1 MELAAIQ
8 IQSAYRGHRARR
20 EIASAEMETNTSDLT
35 TNPDEVQGESDQLD
49 STNELLEEET
59 VSEKEPNVTEE
70 ESTNQQTE
78 EEQSLDVVEETN
90 ASDETK
96 AEELNEE
103 TSDPTVL
110 EEVPVQDA
118 EGQMDTAKDENVE
131 NATDEPIGLTDN
143 GESELVDSFEKIE
156 DIVERD
162 NNEINS
168 PREDMAENV
177 PPEEI
182 APNQEDNQDGDGDGD
197 GELSLEDEP
206 KNNDSCVV
214 DEVGQEN
221 EYIADSNIYEDGNSL
236 ATEND
241 TLTNEDEKED
251 VIETSENEIVTD
263 DIKEVAL
270 EEGVIESESAEHN
283 EEESEMALGTEEGVN
298 QEEEIKLE
306 NEEPIA
312 AQENEVANEIDDSGA
327 STQLAEEQVIIENDD
342 ANPLV
347 EEKDTE
353 EDVALAQ
360 DSSDQTEG
368 QEDPNNLVEANE
380 GENENEEGSIL
391 QEKELVQI
399 SDSQEVEGLDPS
411 ANAENETVEENTE
424 DNENDQATS
433 TTLLEDEAVEF
444 ITSDDAALN
453 EEETDGIDNSNPSE
467 DMEGLQVEISE
478 EVNTENDK
486 EGNIDPEIEESILK
500 ATEVTEDE
508 SIPAEE
514 SQTSPSM
521 NDVVDESVSNIEQ
534 PLESATMDLK
544 QTDEN
549 INLDFDE
556 ILEEGDQEISN
567 DDEEEIWRKLQKDIQ
582 LEEEEQKNLAAIRI
596 QSSYRGYKT
605 RKDLN
610 RELDEDKN
618 GDEGNQDDE
627 GNQENDVEGD
637 SSEEKVV
644 ENGNDG
650 GITEALAGLTEA
662 IASVALIMTDTTNQP
677 NVTLLSADNKDDLL
691 LTAEAVN
698 EIQDDEDGGNL
709 AQELLATANPNEV
722 NDVKEEPL
730 SNGESIDDV
739 QLIKSYVIKTGMS
752 EDRYHPLES
761 TIDENCPEEEANS
774 ESPKPTDAA
783 ASNKEDD
790 DINVVPDPEGVFE
803 LYVKSDETINDGLLD
818 SSWVEQPHQEN
829 MSTISHLVE
838 GSKEEN
844 EAAIKIQAGYR
855 GHLERRR
862 YENAKRVD
870 IEQKSNDEEELDES
884 SQATNQNLDFL
895 EQENSAAT
903 KIQAGYRGNRD
914 RRRAKDL
921 KNNRVDDQLNFSED
935 QFNLDESVQKEDF
948 NSTELENEAATKI
961 QAGYRGHRDRK
972 RVNDLKDQH
981 NENKSYIRS
990 DKVDMADGECDK
1002 SVDETTLECQNAA
1015 ATKIQAGYRG
1025 NRDRKRINDL
1035 KNSNNEGTGLVEE
1048 LSEYH
1053 LEETEQMTNRL
1064 LTPLDERENS
1074 AATKI
1079 QAGYR
1084 GHRDRKRIKGLKD
1097 HHNECEASKEEFEL
1111 DESDE
1116 TIDEQERKN
1125 AAATKIQAGYRGHR
1139 DRKRINELK
1148 DHQNECEA
1156 SKEEFE
1162 LDESDETVDEQERK
1176 NAAAT
1181 KIQAGYRGHR
1191 DRKRINELKDHHNEC
1206 DTNKEE
1212 LLEKEKQFDMDES
1225 FETFDEQE
1233 RENAAATKIQAG
1245 YRGNRDR
1252 KKTKELKDSHFVN
1265 EPVIK
1270 TEAELTVE
1278 EYSEQERENAAAT
1291 KIQAGYRGH
1300 RDRKRVNDLR
1310 DHQNECEISK
1320 EEIEFSES
1328 DETVDEQERKNAV
1341 ATKIQ
1346 AGYRG
1351 HRDRKRINELKDH
1364 HNECEEEFELN
1375 EPGEPVDEQELE
1387 NAATIIQAGYRGHR
1401 DRKRVKELKDLDSGN
1416 IANTRETELVEV
1428 HSFQL
1433 GIQGSEENTDEAE
1446 RENAAATKI
1455 QAGYRGHLD
1464 RKRISG
1470 VKDMDNGNKSTK
1482 IDKAKLT
1489 KDSLLSSFEETD
1501 AFEREN
1507 AAATKIQ
1514 AGYRGHRDRK
1524 RIHDLKD
1531 QFPEHESLDIDNAL
1545 YEEQDKVQQD
1555 IENKAATAIQ
1565 SGYRGYRTRKNMK
1578 TDTLPNISGMKM

>member
-627 GNQENDVEGD
+627 GNQENGVEGD

-1084 GHRDRKRIKGLKD
+1084 GHRDRKRI
-1097 HHNECEASKEEFEL
+1097 
-1111 DESDE
+1111 
-1116 TIDEQERKN
+1116 
-1125 AAATKIQAGYRGHR
+1125 
-1139 DRKRINELK
+1139 
-1148 DHQNECEA
+1148 
-1156 SKEEFE
+1156 
-1162 LDESDETVDEQERK
+1162 
-1176 NAAAT
+1176 
-1181 KIQAGYRGHR
+1181 
-1191 DRKRINELKDHHNEC
+1191 NELKDHHNEC

-1328 DETVDEQERKNAV
+1328 DETVDEQERKNAA